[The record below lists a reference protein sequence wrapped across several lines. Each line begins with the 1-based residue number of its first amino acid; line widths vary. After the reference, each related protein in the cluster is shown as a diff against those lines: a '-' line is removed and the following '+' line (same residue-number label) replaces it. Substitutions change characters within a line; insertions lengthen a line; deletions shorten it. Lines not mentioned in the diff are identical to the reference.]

1 MKTFVDLTTD
11 MIKEPTLASECL
23 AKINENGSE
32 DLSHWF
38 QEKGYDIPEDE
49 CGKLINNRDSI
60 RKTVEVG
67 VY

>member
-11 MIKEPTLASECL
+11 MVKEPALATTFIS
-23 AKINENGSE
+23 KIAESNSE

-38 QEKGYDIPEDE
+38 REKGYDIPEDE
-49 CGKLINNRDSI
+49 CGKLITNRDSI